1 MAILKFSSRST
12 KNAGNVD
19 EANKNAAAS
28 RKQEQMKAKKEVNA
42 EDLQE
47 YDLVDAGD
55 GNVIVSVLMRRM
67 WKKENILSMGGL
79 LADRCGFNT

>member
-12 KNAGNVD
+12 KSAGNVD

-79 LADRCGFNT
+79 LADRCGFNI

>member
-1 MAILKFSSRST
+1 
-12 KNAGNVD
+12 
-19 EANKNAAAS
+19 
-28 RKQEQMKAKKEVNA
+28 MKAKKEVNA

-67 WKKENILSMGGL
+67 
-79 LADRCGFNT
+79 

>member
-12 KNAGNVD
+12 NSAGNVD

-28 RKQEQMKAKKEVNA
+28 RKQEQMKAKKEFNA

-55 GNVIVSVLMRRM
+55 GNVIVSVLMMRM

>member
-1 MAILKFSSRST
+1 LALIYTLDLIKNTMAILKFSSRST

-67 WKKENILSMGGL
+67 
-79 LADRCGFNT
+79 